1 MYSFFCQDHIT
12 VLVSCYVVVVFY
24 FFKLYS
30 QHYLPK
36 LFDGA
41 AAGAAGHA
49 DHVELTLER
58 PALADVDGAP
68 ASVAAKLRP
77 LWPPPLRLSIL
88 LRLLSRL
95 RRLSSLHFLLV
106 HQFH

>member
-1 MYSFFCQDHIT
+1 MCFT
-12 VLVSCYVVVVFY
+12 

-30 QHYLPK
+30 QHYPPK

-58 PALADVDGAP
+58 PALADADGAP

-77 LWPPPLRLSIL
+77 LWPLPKRLSIL
-88 LRLLSRL
+88 LLSRL